1 MVIFVCHHSGDGGF
15 RPSPGGGGHRRKGD
29 DFFMDSQQALQ
40 LGHRS
45 AWPGKP
51 CCRRLGCIHRAAA
64 ADGHHTVA
72 PLRPELGHELLHRLN
87 FRIGRHLVEPA
98 PGRQPFHHS
107 NELRRGAL
115 APAGHDHGLF
125 TPGALQQPRQALQA
139 SGPGDTLRLPPGQHP
154 GPQAKACL
162 ENSAIYPFKQ
172 HSAHI
177 PSGLYYAAFGMGL
190 QDEMGRDNLS

>member
-15 RPSPGGGGHRRKGD
+15 RSGPGGSGHRRKGD
-29 DFFMDSQQALQ
+29 DLFVDPQQALQ

-87 FRIGRHLVEPA
+87 FRIGRYLVEPA
-98 PGRQPFHHS
+98 PGRQPFRHS
-107 NELRRGAL
+107 NELRLATIMGFLHPALCSSPGSLSRLPAPVIHSGLRQGSTL
-115 APAGHDHGLF
+115 APRPKHAWKTRQYILLSSIAL
-125 TPGALQQPRQALQA
+125 TSLPGSIMPHL
-139 SGPGDTLRLPPGQHP
+139 GWDCKMKWGGT
-154 GPQAKACL
+154 
-162 ENSAIYPFKQ
+162 I
-172 HSAHI
+172 
-177 PSGLYYAAFGMGL
+177 
-190 QDEMGRDNLS
+190 